1 MAPLE
6 PEKVKSNSDEATHYS
21 QDILGDD
28 GEDGSSEDESGSFQ
42 PATNLPNSR
51 VIKRN
56 LEDLMLLV
64 EGPYLDLNPEYQ
76 RDVVWQP
83 ERMTG
88 LINSLME
95 NFYIPPVIFN
105 IHEIEVEDGI
115 RWQRVC
121 VDGKQRISSV
131 QAFMQGRIP
140 CHDRYGNKWYYCGK
154 TGKSGNP
161 IKGRRVLPEHMKKI
175 FRQKEFVCYEFKNL
189 SSKQEEDL
197 FGKVQMGVSLTP
209 AEKMRATSGP
219 WQDFTRL
226 FEDDFSSVVGLAK
239 TDRGAGFRLLLCC
252 FSQILEVQHP
262 TNANG
267 KPTLRTNS
275 KHLQDVFMKNIK
287 ALDDA
292 TKSHLASVFTTFK
305 ELVEEDLQTFKNN
318 GYRTV
323 KTFAPVELIAVAVLI
338 SMYGDSR
345 NNALLLGDVRAMRLT
360 LRQTRHDLQMNQ
372 GTWDTIWGF
381 LESLESYRGAVDG
394 FCETVRKTTTNAQG
408 ELKSSEKTKPSHN
421 TTTSEV
427 PAITNPTARSKLS
440 RPRLGTRP
448 SPSLFLHSSSPDS
461 VLPYGDDQDHDMVG
475 DVAKPLPLSKTT
487 LAPSVPTAP
496 IAPMVPIGPNPNI
509 AGSKQKSASLIT
521 SPFENITISEQSTG
535 SSTHGSAP
543 DSAVTELH
551 SAKSAIATLPHL
563 TENQERE
570 RQDLLAQFRAS
581 RDPSSSE
588 DLDDLPIR
596 PLKRRAEIEFG
607 RAGGGVRAP
616 AMKRRG

>member
-1 MAPLE
+1 MAQLE
-6 PEKVKSNSDEATHYS
+6 PEKVRSNSDEATHYS

-28 GEDGSSEDESGSFQ
+28 GEDGFSEDESGSFQ

-105 IHEIEVEDGI
+105 IHEIQVEDGI

-140 CHDRYGNKWYYCGK
+140 CHDRYGNKWYYSGK

-189 SSKQEEDL
+189 SPKQEEDL

-239 TDRGAGFRLLLCC
+239 TNRGAGFRLLLCC
-252 FSQILEVQHP
+252 FSQILE
-262 TNANG
+262 
-267 KPTLRTNS
+267 
-275 KHLQDVFMKNIK
+275 DVFMKNIK

-305 ELVEEDLQTFKNN
+305 ELVGEDLQTFKNN

-345 NNALLLGDVRAMRLT
+345 NSALLLGDVRVMRLT

-372 GTWDTIWGF
+372 GTWDAIWEF
-381 LESLESYRGAVDG
+381 LESLESYRGAVDS
-394 FCETVRKTTTNAQG
+394 FCETVRKTTTKVQG
-408 ELKSSEKTKPSHN
+408 ELKSSEKAKPSHN

-427 PAITNPTARSKLS
+427 LVITNPTVGSNLS

-461 VLPYGDDQDHDMVG
+461 VLPYGDDQDHDMAG
-475 DVAKPLPLSKTT
+475 DVARSLPFSKTT
-487 LAPSVPTAP
+487 VAPSVPTAP
-496 IAPMVPIGPNPNI
+496 IALIAPMGPNLNM
-509 AGSKQKSASLIT
+509 AGSKPKPANLIT
-521 SPFENITISEQSTG
+521 SPFGNITISEQSAV

-570 RQDLLAQFRAS
+570 RQNLLAQFRAS
-581 RDPSSSE
+581 RGPSPSS

-596 PLKRRAEIEFG
+596 PLKRRAKIELG
-607 RAGGGVRAP
+607 RAGGGVRAL
-616 AMKRRG
+616 AMKRRS